1 MKYFS
6 SSSTFKTLPTGLN
19 ILFIRNLYMKSRIF
33 RVQLIQENVKPFI
46 LLQV

>member
-6 SSSTFKTLPTGLN
+6 SFSAFKTLPTSLN

-33 RVQLIQENVKPFI
+33 LVQLTQENVKPLI